1 MKQNRAFIYIIALI
15 ITCNLYLYPL
25 TYAISTSNNNNIFY
39 KSLNITKTNTFVL
52 NSRVN
57 LPAYNYDLFL
67 DFDRNSIDQMGNYD
81 VNLSPDIKYTVG
93 ANGGYSIL
101 FPRRNSKV
109 VINKSGTNFNQDAN
123 VEGSFTIEFY
133 LKPYKDNIDAT
144 IVNSEHI
151 YKEGNEFKTIII
163 NASVIG
169 GRVVWSF
176 NNFFRYGN
184 DVLNVLMDEGSYIKT
199 GEWSYHSIS
208 FDASTGRVV
217 KYLNGMEEEVIYV
230 TTTLDKHGGVY
241 VSSLLKTINLSL
253 DLGGGFIGAIDKFNI
268 LSDYKRKYDLNKYND
283 SGELVSTVINLKDDA
298 AYLETINIDERN
310 LNGTDIRLYYRL
322 SDKYFLP
329 DDNQIEWNY
338 IVNNFD
344 LRYKKAKYI
353 QVKALLSSDGTKK
366 YTPIMKSINIVYN
379 IPLKPHTPNN
389 FRVVPSNSAVTL
401 YWDSSHDKNIA
412 GYKIYYS
419 TKQGIYNEFADVPII
434 ISKNNSYRVENLNNE
449 TLYYFK
455 IKTFSALDKDN
466 ESNFSE
472 EIFSR
477 PKITLE

>member
-1 MKQNRAFIYIIALI
+1 MKQNRFFLYIIALI
-15 ITCNLYLYPL
+15 IAYSLYLYPL
-25 TYAISTSNNNNIFY
+25 TYTISTSNNVFY
-39 KSLNITKTNTFVL
+39 KSLSVTKTNTFVL
-52 NSRVN
+52 NNRVN
-57 LPAYNYDLFL
+57 MPTYNYNLFL
-67 DFDRNSIDQMGNYD
+67 DFDRNTTDKIGNYD
-81 VNLSPDIKYTVG
+81 VILSPDIKYTDGV
-93 ANGGYSIL
+93 NGGYSIL
-101 FPRRNSKV
+101 FPQRDSKII
-109 VINKSGTNFNQDAN
+109 INKSTSNSTIDKNKN

-144 IVNSEHI
+144 IVNSAHI
-151 YKEGNEFKTIII
+151 YKEGNEFKTIVI

-176 NNFFRYGN
+176 ENFFRYGY
-184 DVLNVLMDEGSYIKT
+184 DILNVLMDKGSYIKT

-208 FDASTGRVV
+208 FDASTGKLV

-230 TTTLDKHGGVY
+230 TTTLDKNGGVY

-253 DLGGGFIGAIDKFNI
+253 DLGGGFVGAIDKFNI

-283 SGELVSTVINLKDDA
+283 SGELVSSVIDLKDNT
-298 AYLETINIDERN
+298 AYLETINIDEKN
-310 LNGTDIRLYYRL
+310 LNGTDIRLYYRV
-322 SDKYFLP
+322 SDKYFLA

-353 QVKALLSSDGTKK
+353 QVKALFSSDATKK
-366 YTPIMKSINIVYN
+366 YTPIMKSINIVYG
-379 IPLKPHTPNN
+379 IPIKPDIPSN
-389 FRVVPSNSAVTL
+389 FRVVPSNGAVTL
-401 YWDSSHDKNIA
+401 YWNDSHNQDIA

-419 TKQGIYNEFADVPII
+419 TKPGVYNKFADVPII
-434 ISKNNSYRVENLNNE
+434 ISKNNSYRLENLDNE

-455 IKTFSALDKDN
+455 IKSFSSFDKDN
-466 ESNFSE
+466 ESHFSE